1 VRAPWPTYERQNGA
15 VERSVKCWGLGAEAG
30 IGRFGGFGIA
40 LRTVG
45 TAWIAPV
52 DPLEVTV
59 RWTGTP
65 EGQGDAIQAASPLT

>member
-30 IGRFGGFGIA
+30 IG